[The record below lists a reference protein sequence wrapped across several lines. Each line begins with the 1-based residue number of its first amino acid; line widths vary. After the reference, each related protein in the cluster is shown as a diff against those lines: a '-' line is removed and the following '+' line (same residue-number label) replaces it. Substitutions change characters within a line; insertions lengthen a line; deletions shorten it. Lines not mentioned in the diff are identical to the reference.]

1 MSVNAA
7 LQSPQATPRP
17 ALVTLPPAGGAPKA
31 SAQDLSRKKARED
44 RLLQFAEEERIE
56 DERAV
61 RKLLVSTFSLIGTHE
76 THADPGAHR
85 ATL

>member
-1 MSVNAA
+1 MSATLA

-17 ALVTLPPAGGAPKA
+17 ALVSLPPAGGTPKA
-31 SAQDLSRKKARED
+31 GQAQDVSRKKAREE

-56 DERAV
+56 DEHAV
-61 RKLLVSTFSLIGTHE
+61 RKLLVSVHTSTDMGHALI
-76 THADPGAHR
+76 PNR

>member
-1 MSVNAA
+1 MSLNVA

-17 ALVTLPPAGGAPKA
+17 ALVSLPPAGGAPKTA
-31 SAQDLSRKKARED
+31 PQDLSRKKARED

-61 RKLLVSTFSLIGTHE
+61 RKLLVSIPSLAGAHE
-76 THADPGAHR
+76 THADPRAHR
-85 ATL
+85 TTL

>member
-1 MSVNAA
+1 MVAVA

-17 ALVTLPPAGGAPKA
+17 TLVSLPTTPNVRAVVP
-31 SAQDLSRKKARED
+31 QDQSRKKAREE

-61 RKLLVSTFSLIGTHE
+61 RKLLVSTS
-76 THADPGAHR
+76 
-85 ATL
+85 

>member
-1 MSVNAA
+1 MIANVA

-17 ALVTLPPAGGAPKA
+17 ALVALPPAGGAPDKA
-31 SAQDLSRKKARED
+31 VPQDQSRKKAREE

-61 RKLLVSTFSLIGTHE
+61 RKLLVSTS
-76 THADPGAHR
+76 
-85 ATL
+85 